1 MVTGGNHSAALQI
14 ALAHFLYNLLGVAV
28 IYGLPWLRGL
38 PLMGAQSIAALGSR
52 RKGLAIAYILSAFF
66 VIPGI
71 LAFVTVRFF

>member
-1 MVTGGNHSAALQI
+1 M
-14 ALAHFLYNLLGVAV
+14 

-66 VIPGI
+66 VIPGN

>member
-1 MVTGGNHSAALQI
+1 M
-14 ALAHFLYNLLGVAV
+14 